1 MAQRAQYE
9 NSNDIGVFAKLTN
22 SYCLTGLGGSQNFY
36 SVFEAELADHIPCVQ
51 TSIGGNNE
59 AEPRLTWAAKVA
71 AVKDAA
77 EKAAEEKAVAER
89 ARAEKAAEQKAA
101 AEKAVACYYEEGVNA
116 KRPLDKVYRPWVDRM
131 YEQTKDG
138 LDALETMVEGPW
150 VMGDTITQ
158 ADVSIVC
165 FWDFIIKNRPET
177 APGIKCP
184 KLEEISLKANALKE
198 FAATI
203 PG

>member
-1 MAQRAQYE
+1 M
-9 NSNDIGVFAKLTN
+9 
-22 SYCLTGLGGSQNFY
+22 QN
-36 SVFEAELADHIPCVQ
+36 VHWI
-51 TSIGGNNE
+51 
-59 AEPRLTWAAKVA
+59 
-71 AVKDAA
+71 
-77 EKAAEEKAVAER
+77 
-89 ARAEKAAEQKAA
+89 
-101 AEKAVACYYEEGVNA
+101 
-116 KRPLDKVYRPWVDRM
+116 KVYRPWVDRRH
-131 YEQTKDG
+131 EQTKDG

-165 FWDFIIKNRPET
+165 FWNIIKNRPET

>member
-1 MAQRAQYE
+1 MPALQTDE
-9 NSNDIGVFAKLTN
+9 GMVFVDSTTILDYLDQLKGSDGQLMPT
-22 SYCLTGLGGSQNFY
+22 TGLSRTKILNVVG
-36 SVFEAELADHIPCVQ
+36 I
-51 TSIGGNNE
+51 
-59 AEPRLTWAAKVA
+59 AAG
-71 AVKDAA
+71 
-77 EKAAEEKAVAER
+77 
-89 ARAEKAAEQKAA
+89 A

-150 VMGDTITQ
+150 VMGENITQ

-165 FWDFIIKNRPET
+165 FWDFIIKNRPES